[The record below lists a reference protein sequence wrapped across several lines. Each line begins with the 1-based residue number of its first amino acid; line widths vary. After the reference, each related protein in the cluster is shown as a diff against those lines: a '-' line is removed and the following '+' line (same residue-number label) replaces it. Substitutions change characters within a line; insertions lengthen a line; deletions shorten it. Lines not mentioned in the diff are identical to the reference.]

1 MADFGPWARVVDAQ
15 GAQQAVRMAGL
26 PVFLIGLLTVLFAG
40 VTLLTVMASGL
51 TISRPLPV
59 ALPMLVGLALVVI
72 GLALRAGRAALV
84 PVAALLTLANAG
96 LSALLLPLWVLPV
109 QAMMA
114 LVAVSG
120 LRGWWWLRKNRP

>member
-1 MADFGPWARVVDAQ
+1 MVDFGPWARVVDAQ
-15 GAQQAVRMAGL
+15 GAQLAVRMAGL

-59 ALPMLVGLALVVI
+59 ALPMLAGLALVVL
-72 GLALRAGRAALV
+72 GLALRAGRAALA

-120 LRGWWWLRKNRP
+120 LRGWWWQRKNRP

>member
-1 MADFGPWARVVDAQ
+1 
-15 GAQQAVRMAGL
+15 MAGL

-59 ALPMLVGLALVVI
+59 ALPMLAGLALVVL
-72 GLALRAGRAALV
+72 GLALRAGRAALA

-120 LRGWWWLRKNRP
+120 LRGWWWQRKNRP